1 MPNWRACTYVFPDV
15 ARTGQ
20 PSRIYQYSTLEDE
33 SPPAPNRVGLRH
45 LAFLVNDVAAVLDG
59 MTSAGGRAL
68 GEISTAEV
76 SGKGQV
82 EFVYAADPD
91 GNIIELQRWF

>member
-1 MPNWRACTYVFPDV
+1 MTTWRP
-15 ARTGQ
+15 
-20 PSRIYQYSTLEDE
+20 L
-33 SPPAPNRVGLRH
+33 
-45 LAFLVNDVAAVLDG
+45 LDR
-59 MTSAGGRAL
+59 MISAGGRAL